1 MVQYT
6 VAALASENKILAHP
20 TSADSILSSANVED
34 RVSMGPTA
42 VRHAQQIL
50 THVETIVA
58 VGLLAG
64 ALASAVG
71 HYHLARSIPDPS
83 VVSAT
88 ETALTGEV

>member
-1 MVQYT
+1 
-6 VAALASENKILAHP
+6 
-20 TSADSILSSANVED
+20 
-34 RVSMGPTA
+34 
-42 VRHAQQIL
+42 L

-58 VGLLAG
+58 IELLAAAQG
-64 ALASAVG
+64 IDFRRRDLSVDRPNSLQMGAGTAVALASAVG